1 MAEPGFVF
9 DQEVGVFLAACR
21 TAALGTCGGDGSPH
35 VANVQYAAAPPAPGK
50 SSGGFG
56 LLWVSKPEALHS
68 EQLTANPRVAVAVYA
83 HLDDAANIHGV
94 QMRGTAEVI
103 SAGGEAWHAAWEAY
117 TAKFSFVASGPQYRA
132 AVEAQAFY
140 RFTPEWV
147 RWIDNRRGF
156 GWKVEKHLSTDEHR

>member
-9 DQEVGVFLAACR
+9 DQEVGVFLATCR
-21 TAALGTCGGDGSPH
+21 TAALGTCGEDGEGGVPH
-35 VANVQYAAAPPAPGK
+35 VANVQYAAAPD
-50 SSGGFG
+50 SGGFG

-68 EQLTANPRVAVAVYA
+68 AQLTANPRVALAVYA
-83 HLDDAANIHGV
+83 HIDDAANIHGV

-103 SAGGEAWHAAWEAY
+103 PAGGAAWHAAWEAY
-117 TAKFSFVASGPQYRA
+117 TAKFSFVASGPQYRE

-156 GWKVEKHLSTDEHR
+156 GWKVEKTLG